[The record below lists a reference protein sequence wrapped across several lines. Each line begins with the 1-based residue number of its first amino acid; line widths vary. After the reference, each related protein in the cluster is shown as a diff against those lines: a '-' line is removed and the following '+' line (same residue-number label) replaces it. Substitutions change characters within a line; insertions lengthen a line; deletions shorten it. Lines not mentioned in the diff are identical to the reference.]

1 MNNKT
6 PANTFNRTFYVAN
19 TLEIFERIAWYGF
32 FTVSSLYMST
42 SPSAGGLGFSDTE
55 RGILQGIIPF
65 FVYVLPV
72 ITGAMGDRVG
82 YRKMFLIAFALLTP
96 SYLLLGQV
104 HEFWPFFFVYML
116 VALGAAIFKPLVVG
130 TVARSS
136 NDDNRGRA
144 FGIFYMMVNVG
155 GFLGPVIAG
164 YVRAISWD
172 HVFWLSS
179 IAIGINLLI
188 ALFFLDDDSPE
199 RVQVAAAQESSQEAS
214 EAKSNSS
221 RQATSPQ
228 QTHEMRS
235 SVSKDRGNG
244 DSKSATSAALADAIE
259 VLGNGRFALMLI
271 PIILGLMI
279 AGGGWIAWRHYGLFL
294 LLWLGAQLV
303 WDRILQ
309 SATLGGQDSSS
320 LTQEP
325 LSPIPGS
332 VSPMPGARSPK
343 PWAGSSAQGA
353 SALSHGGIL
362 KTPWY
367 RQTLR
372 VGNAPFLVYLLVLS
386 LFWAVYNQIFLTF
399 PLYIQ
404 DFVNTSDA
412 VAIAQSLSNGF
423 AQFIAPVDTARLAEA
438 LGALSATQPGPVEA
452 LRALVQYQV
461 RVPEAELA
469 AGLAALSSGGI
480 SADALANEWASE
492 FRQVSPEYIIAFDF
506 LSIVLFQYFI
516 SRWGENRAPFGMLIL
531 GTGLIGAAFV
541 IGGVSHLVAFGG
553 VLTIACVIVFAFGE
567 MLASPKSQEYVASTS
582 SPEKAALFQGYYF
595 VSIAIGYLL
604 AGIMSG
610 WAYGEIAIKANQPF
624 VMWGLFAG
632 LAVLAMFAL
641 ALFNRYLA
649 PHMGAVQIPS
659 ETSYD

>member
-1 MNNKT
+1 MNNKKT
-6 PANTFNRTFYVAN
+6 ANTFTRTFYIAN

-42 SPSAGGLGFSDTE
+42 TPSAGGLGFSDTE

-72 ITGAMGDRVG
+72 VTGAMGDRVG

-104 HEFWPFFFVYML
+104 REFWPFFCVYMV

-130 TVARSS
+130 TVVRSA

-164 YVRAISWD
+164 FVRAISWD

-188 ALFFLDDDSPE
+188 ALFFLEDDSPKRGQTVVDQE
-199 RVQVAAAQESSQEAS
+199 RDQSNADPLSKTVGLQQTATATYDTSSDDENDAAQ
-214 EAKSNSS
+214 
-221 RQATSPQ
+221 
-228 QTHEMRS
+228 
-235 SVSKDRGNG
+235 
-244 DSKSATSAALADAIE
+244 SAASAALADAIE
-259 VLGNGRFALMLI
+259 VLGNGRFALLLI

-279 AGGGWIAWRHYGLFL
+279 AGGGWITWHGYGLFL
-294 LLWLGAQLV
+294 LFWFGAQV
-303 WDRILQ
+303 IWDRLV
-309 SATLGGQDSSS
+309 QD
-320 LTQEP
+320 
-325 LSPIPGS
+325 
-332 VSPMPGARSPK
+332 A
-343 PWAGSSAQGA
+343 A
-353 SALSHGGIL
+353 SEA
-362 KTPWY
+362 PWY
-367 RQTLR
+367 GQKLR

-412 VAIAQSLSNGF
+412 VAIAKSFSDTF

-438 LGALSATQPGPVEA
+438 LKTLSAIQPESVEA
-452 LRALVQYQV
+452 GRTLLQYQI
-461 RVPEAELA
+461 RVPVTELGS
-469 AGLAALSSGGI
+469 GLAALSSGDI
-480 SADALANEWASE
+480 SADRLANEWASE
-492 FRQVSPEYIIAFDF
+492 YRQVSPEYIIAFDF

-531 GTGLIGAAFV
+531 GTGMIGAAFV
-541 IGGVSHLVAFGG
+541 IGGMSHMVAFGG
-553 VLTIACVIVFAFGE
+553 VLTIASIIVFAFGE
-567 MLASPKSQEYVASTS
+567 MFASPKSQEYVASTS
-582 SPEKAALFQGYYF
+582 SPEQAALFQGYYF

-610 WAYGEIAIKANQPF
+610 WAYGEIAVKANQPF

-632 LAVLAMFAL
+632 LAVIAMFAL

-649 PHMGAVQIPS
+649 PHMGAGTNLI
-659 ETSYD
+659 EAHYD

>member
-1 MNNKT
+1 MLNLNNKT
-6 PANTFNRTFYVAN
+6 PANTFTRAFYVAN

-82 YRKMFLIAFALLTP
+82 YRKMFLIAFVLLTP

-130 TVARSS
+130 TVARSA

-164 YVRAISWD
+164 YVRAISWE

-188 ALFFLDDDSPE
+188 ALFLLEDDSPE
-199 RVQVAAAQESSQEAS
+199 RVQTQESHRRGDVSSTQTSQVAD
-214 EAKSNSS
+214 
-221 RQATSPQ
+221 PQ
-228 QTHEMRS
+228 QTVETTS
-235 SVSKDRGNG
+235 GISKNDLNG
-244 DSKSATSAALADAIE
+244 STQSAASAALADAIE

-271 PIILGLMI
+271 PIILGLMV
-279 AGGGWIAWRHYGLFL
+279 AGGGWVAWRHYGLFL
-294 LLWLGAQLV
+294 LFWLGAQV
-303 WDRILQ
+303 MWDKAAQ
-309 SATLGGQDSSS
+309 SAAYVGPDSHS
-320 LTQEP
+320 L
-325 LSPIPGS
+325 
-332 VSPMPGARSPK
+332 
-343 PWAGSSAQGA
+343 AQGA
-353 SALSHGGIL
+353 FLPAEDASSAVQVSSSRAQSGVW
-362 KTPWY
+362 KAPWY
-367 RQTLR
+367 RQKLR
-372 VGNAPFLVYLLVLS
+372 VGNVPFLVYLLVLS

-412 VAIAQSLSNGF
+412 VAVAQSFSDGF
-423 AQFIAPVDTARLAEA
+423 AQFIAPVDEPRLAEA
-438 LGALSATQPGPVEA
+438 LKTLLITQPELVEVF
-452 LRALVQYQV
+452 RALVQYQV
-461 RVPEAELA
+461 RVPETELVS
-469 AGLAALSSGGI
+469 GLAALSSGGI
-480 SADALANEWASE
+480 SADALANQWASA

-541 IGGVSHLVAFGG
+541 IGGVSHMVAFGG

-632 LAVLAMFAL
+632 LAVLAMFAF

-649 PHMGAVQIPS
+649 PHMGAKQIQS
-659 ETSYD
+659 ETTYD

>member
-1 MNNKT
+1 MNNKKT
-6 PANTFNRTFYVAN
+6 ANTFTRTFYIAN

-42 SPSAGGLGFSDTE
+42 TPSAGGLGFSDTE

-72 ITGAMGDRVG
+72 VTGAMGDRVG

-104 HEFWPFFFVYML
+104 REFWPFFCVYMV

-130 TVARSS
+130 TVVRSA

-164 YVRAISWD
+164 FVRAISWD

-188 ALFFLDDDSPE
+188 ALFFLEDDSPKRGQTVVDQE
-199 RVQVAAAQESSQEAS
+199 RDQSNADPLSKTVGLQQRVKAPHDTSSDDENDAAQ
-214 EAKSNSS
+214 
-221 RQATSPQ
+221 
-228 QTHEMRS
+228 
-235 SVSKDRGNG
+235 
-244 DSKSATSAALADAIE
+244 SAASAALADAIE
-259 VLGNGRFALMLI
+259 VLGNGRFALLLI

-279 AGGGWIAWRHYGLFL
+279 AGGGWITWHDYGLFL
-294 LLWLGAQLV
+294 LFWFGTQV
-303 WDRILQ
+303 IWDRLV
-309 SATLGGQDSSS
+309 QD
-320 LTQEP
+320 
-325 LSPIPGS
+325 
-332 VSPMPGARSPK
+332 A
-343 PWAGSSAQGA
+343 A
-353 SALSHGGIL
+353 SEA
-362 KTPWY
+362 PWY
-367 RQTLR
+367 GQKLR

-412 VAIAQSLSNGF
+412 VAIAQSFSDTF

-438 LGALSATQPGPVEA
+438 LKTLSAIQPESVEA
-452 LRALVQYQV
+452 GRTLLQYQI
-461 RVPEAELA
+461 RVPVTELGS
-469 AGLAALSSGGI
+469 GLAALSSGDI
-480 SADALANEWASE
+480 SADRLANEWASE
-492 FRQVSPEYIIAFDF
+492 YRQVSPEYIIAFDF

-531 GTGLIGAAFV
+531 GTGMIGAAFV
-541 IGGVSHLVAFGG
+541 IGGMSHMVAFGG
-553 VLTIACVIVFAFGE
+553 VLTIASIIVFAFGE
-567 MLASPKSQEYVASTS
+567 MFASPKSQEYVASTS
-582 SPEKAALFQGYYF
+582 SPEQAALFQGYYF

-610 WAYGEIAIKANQPF
+610 WAYGEIAVKANQPF

-632 LAVLAMFAL
+632 LAVIAMFAL

-649 PHMGAVQIPS
+649 PHMGAGKKLS
-659 ETSYD
+659 EAHYD

>member
-1 MNNKT
+1 MNKKT
-6 PANTFNRTFYVAN
+6 PANAFTRTFYVAN

-42 SPSAGGLGFSDTE
+42 STSAGGLGFSDTE
-55 RGILQGIIPF
+55 RGIVQGIIPF

-82 YRKMFLIAFALLTP
+82 YRKMFLIAFVLLTP

-130 TVARSS
+130 TVARSA

-144 FGIFYMMVNVG
+144 FGIFYMMVNIG

-188 ALFFLDDDSPE
+188 ALFLLEDDSPE
-199 RVQVAAAQESSQEAS
+199 RAQTAAAQEPSQEAS
-214 EAKSNSS
+214 EADLNNS
-221 RQATSPQ
+221 RQATSHE
-228 QTHEMRS
+228 QTYEMRS
-235 SVSKDRGNG
+235 DAGTDDAG
-244 DSKSATSAALADAIE
+244 DDVGDTDNASQSGASGALADAID

-271 PIILGLMI
+271 SIILGLMI
-279 AGGGWIAWRHYGLFL
+279 AGGGWIAWRDYGVFL
-294 LLWLGAQLV
+294 LFWLGAQII
-303 WDRILQ
+303 WDRL
-309 SATLGGQDSSS
+309 AVR
-320 LTQEP
+320 P
-325 LSPIPGS
+325 
-332 VSPMPGARSPK
+332 VSPRHNP
-343 PWAGSSAQGA
+343 SSEPQ
-353 SALSHGGIL
+353 STLL
-362 KTPWY
+362 KAPWY
-367 RQTLR
+367 RQKLR

-423 AQFIAPVDTARLAEA
+423 AQFIAPVDKARLTEA
-438 LGALSATQPGPVEA
+438 LGTLSASQPEPVEA
-452 LRALVQYQV
+452 FRVLVQYQV
-461 RVPEAELA
+461 RIPEAELV
-469 AGLAALSSGGI
+469 AGLAALSEGSI
-480 SADALANEWASE
+480 SVDSLASAWASK
-492 FRQVSPEYIIAFDF
+492 FRQISPEYIIAFDF

-516 SRWGENRAPFGMLIL
+516 SRWGENRAPFGMLIM
-531 GTGLIGAAFV
+531 GTGMIGAAFV
-541 IGGVSHLVAFGG
+541 IGGVSHVVAYGG
-553 VLTIACVIVFAFGE
+553 VLTIASVIVFAFGE

-582 SPEKAALFQGYYF
+582 SPEQAALFQGYYF

-610 WAYGEIAIKANQPF
+610 WAYGEMAIKANQPF
-624 VMWGLFAG
+624 LMWALFAG
-632 LAVLAMFAL
+632 LAVLAMMAM

-649 PHMGAVQIPS
+649 PHMGARPIPS

>member
-1 MNNKT
+1 MNNKS
-6 PANTFNRTFYVAN
+6 PANTFTRTFYVAN

-32 FTVSSLYMST
+32 FTVSSLYMSA

-130 TVARSS
+130 TVARSA

-179 IAIGINLLI
+179 IAIGVNLLI
-188 ALFFLDDDSPE
+188 ALFLLEDDSPK
-199 RVQVAAAQESSQEAS
+199 QPQIVADQEPSQEAS
-214 EAKSNSS
+214 DAAWHNST
-221 RQATSPQ
+221 QATIPQ
-228 QTHEMRS
+228 QIHEMRS
-235 SVSKDRGNG
+235 NAGTDGAGNNFG
-244 DSKSATSAALADAIE
+244 NTDSASQSSTSQSAASEALSDAIE

-279 AGGGWIAWRHYGLFL
+279 AGGGWIAWRDYGLFL
-294 LLWLGAQLV
+294 LFWLGAQII
-303 WDRILQ
+303 WDRLAARQSSPERNPSSGQVTAILT
-309 SATLGGQDSSS
+309 A
-320 LTQEP
+320 
-325 LSPIPGS
+325 
-332 VSPMPGARSPK
+332 
-343 PWAGSSAQGA
+343 
-353 SALSHGGIL
+353 
-362 KTPWY
+362 PWY
-367 RQTLR
+367 RQKLR

-404 DFVNTSDA
+404 DFVDTSDA

-438 LGALSATQPGPVEA
+438 LGVLADSQPESVEA
-452 LRALVQYQV
+452 FKTLVQYQV
-461 RVPEAELA
+461 RIPEAELA
-469 AGLAALSSGGI
+469 AGFTALSEGSI
-480 SADALANEWASE
+480 NVDAIASEWASK
-492 FRQVSPEYIIAFDF
+492 FRQISPEYIIAFDF

-531 GTGLIGAAFV
+531 GTGMIGAAFV
-541 IGGVSHLVAFGG
+541 IGGVSHMVAFGG
-553 VLTIACVIVFAFGE
+553 VLTIASVIVFAFGE

-582 SPEKAALFQGYYF
+582 SPKQAALFQGYYF

-610 WAYGEIAIKANQPF
+610 WAYGEIAIEANQPF
-624 VMWGLFAG
+624 VMWALFAG
-632 LAVLAMFAL
+632 LAVLAMIAL
-641 ALFNRYLA
+641 ALFNRFLA
-649 PHMGAVQIPS
+649 PHMGAGDIPS
-659 ETSYD
+659 EASYD

>member
-1 MNNKT
+1 MLNLNNKT
-6 PANTFNRTFYVAN
+6 PANSFTRAFYIAN

-104 HEFWPFFFVYML
+104 DEFWPFFFVYML

-130 TVARSS
+130 TVARSAS
-136 NDDNRGRA
+136 DDNRGRA

-164 YVRAISWD
+164 YVRAISWE

-188 ALFFLDDDSPE
+188 ALFLLEDDSPE
-199 RVQVAAAQESSQEAS
+199 RVQTQESHRRGDVSSTQASQLAD
-214 EAKSNSS
+214 
-221 RQATSPQ
+221 PQ
-228 QTHEMRS
+228 QTVDS
-235 SVSKDRGNG
+235 TSGISNNDPNG
-244 DSKSATSAALADAIE
+244 STQSAASAALADAIE

-279 AGGGWIAWRHYGLFL
+279 AGGGWMAWRHYGLFL
-294 LLWLGAQLV
+294 LFWLGAQV
-303 WDRILQ
+303 IWDKAVQ
-309 SATLGGQDSSS
+309 SAASVGQESPSLAEDASSALQVSSS
-320 LTQEP
+320 RAQ
-325 LSPIPGS
+325 SS
-332 VSPMPGARSPK
+332 VFKA
-343 PWAGSSAQGA
+343 
-353 SALSHGGIL
+353 
-362 KTPWY
+362 PWY
-367 RQTLR
+367 QQKLR

-412 VAIAQSLSNGF
+412 VAIIQAFSDGF
-423 AQFIAPVDTARLAEA
+423 AQFIAPVDEPRLAEA
-438 LGALSATQPGPVEA
+438 LKTLLIIQPEPAEVF
-452 LRALVQYQV
+452 RALVQYQV
-461 RVPEAELA
+461 RVPETELVS
-469 AGLAALSSGGI
+469 GLASLSSGGI

-516 SRWGENRAPFGMLIL
+516 SRWGENRSPFGMLIL
-531 GTGLIGAAFV
+531 GTGMIGVAFV
-541 IGGVSHLVAFGG
+541 IGGVSHMVAFGG
-553 VLTIACVIVFAFGE
+553 VLTIASVIVFAFGE
-567 MLASPKSQEYVASTS
+567 MLASPKSQEYVAATS
-582 SPEKAALFQGYYF
+582 LPEKAALFQGYYF

-624 VMWGLFAG
+624 VMWALFAG
-632 LAVLAMFAL
+632 LAVVAMFAL

-649 PHMGAVQIPS
+649 PRMGAKQIQS
-659 ETSYD
+659 ETTYD

>member
-1 MNNKT
+1 MNKKT
-6 PANTFNRTFYVAN
+6 TADAFTRTFYVAN

-72 ITGAMGDRVG
+72 ITGAMGDRLG

-179 IAIGINLLI
+179 IAIAINLLV
-188 ALFFLDDDSPE
+188 ALVLFEDDSPE
-199 RVQVAAAQESSQEAS
+199 KKQI
-214 EAKSNSS
+214 S
-221 RQATSPQ
+221 RQLGEDADADDQNLLAVVSQ
-228 QTHEMRS
+228 QTSDFGHG
-235 SVSKDRGNG
+235 GNEG
-244 DSKSATSAALADAIE
+244 ERYDATQSATSAAFKDAIE
-259 VLGNGRFALMLI
+259 VLGNGRFALLLI

-279 AGGGWIAWRHYGLFL
+279 AGGGWIAWRDYGLFL
-294 LLWLGAQLV
+294 LAWLGTQV
-303 WDRILQ
+303 IWDRLAQ
-309 SATLGGQDSSS
+309 NS
-320 LTQEP
+320 LTN
-325 LSPIPGS
+325 S
-332 VSPMPGARSPK
+332 VSNDSPLTNDSVAEQVSGDQSLGCT
-343 PWAGSSAQGA
+343 PV
-353 SALSHGGIL
+353 
-362 KTPWY
+362 PWY
-367 RQTLR
+367 RQKLR
-372 VGNAPFLVYLLVLS
+372 VGNGPFLVYLLVLS

-412 VAIAQSLSNGF
+412 VAIAESISGGF
-423 AQFIAPVDTARLAEA
+423 AHFIAPVDVVRLADA
-438 LGALSATQPGPVEA
+438 LQAMSATRQESIEA
-452 LRALVQYQV
+452 VRALVQYQV
-461 RVPEAELA
+461 RIPLAEASS
-469 AGLAALSSGGI
+469 GLALLSSGGI
-480 SADALANEWASE
+480 SAEMIAKEWASQY
-492 FRQVSPEYIIAFDF
+492 RQVSPEYIIAFDF
-506 LSIVLFQYFI
+506 LSIVVFQYFI

-531 GTGLIGAAFV
+531 GTAMIGAAFLV
-541 IGGVSHLVAFGG
+541 GGLSHVVAFGG
-553 VLTIACVIVFAFGE
+553 MLTIACVVVFAFGE

-582 SPEKAALFQGYYF
+582 SPEQAALFQGYYF

-610 WAYGEIAIKANQPF
+610 WAYGEIAVKANQPF

-632 LAVLAMFAL
+632 LAVVAMFAL

-649 PHMGAVQIPS
+649 PYMGKPS
-659 ETSYD
+659 SLDGKTYD

>member
-1 MNNKT
+1 MNDT
-6 PANTFNRTFYVAN
+6 PGKDSFSRTFYIAN
-19 TLEIFERIAWYGF
+19 LLEIFERIAWYGF
-32 FTVSSLYMST
+32 FTVSSLYMSS
-42 SPSAGGLGFSDTE
+42 SPEAGGLGFTDTE
-55 RGILQGIIPF
+55 RGVLQGIIPF

-72 ITGAMGDRVG
+72 MTGAMGDRVG

-104 HEFWPFFFVYML
+104 REFWPFFCVYML

-130 TVARSS
+130 TVARSA
-136 NDDNRGRA
+136 NEDNRGRA

-188 ALFFLDDDSPE
+188 ALFVLEDDSPE
-199 RVQVAAAQESSQEAS
+199 RARTFDEGGSGEAPSGQFDFSATPKQATQAAREAS
-214 EAKSNSS
+214 DDE
-221 RQATSPQ
+221 
-228 QTHEMRS
+228 
-235 SVSKDRGNG
+235 RGAVQN
-244 DSKSATSAALADAIE
+244 ATSAAMADAIE

-279 AGGGWIAWRHYGLFL
+279 AGGGWITWRDYGLFL
-294 LLWLGAQLV
+294 LFWFGAQV
-303 WDRILQ
+303 IWDRLVPDTA
-309 SATLGGQDSSS
+309 SKTSWYGQ
-320 LTQEP
+320 
-325 LSPIPGS
+325 
-332 VSPMPGARSPK
+332 K
-343 PWAGSSAQGA
+343 
-353 SALSHGGIL
+353 
-362 KTPWY
+362 
-367 RQTLR
+367 LR

-412 VAIAQSLSNGF
+412 VAIAESLSDGF
-423 AQFIAPVDTARLAEA
+423 AQFIAPVDTARLGEA
-438 LGALSATQPGPVEA
+438 LETLLVTQPEPVEA
-452 LRALVQYQV
+452 FRTLVQYQV
-461 RVPEAELA
+461 RVPEAELVS
-469 AGLAALSSGGI
+469 GLNALSSG
-480 SADALANEWASE
+480 SASVDSLASEWASK
-492 FRQVSPEYIIAFDF
+492 FRQISPEYIIAFDF

-516 SRWGENRAPFGMLIL
+516 SRWGENRAPFGTLIL
-531 GTGLIGAAFV
+531 GTGMIGAAFV
-541 IGGVSHLVAFGG
+541 IGGVSHVVAFGG
-553 VLTIACVIVFAFGE
+553 VLTIASVIVFAFGE

-582 SPEKAALFQGYYF
+582 SPEQAALFQGYYF
-595 VSIAIGYLL
+595 VSIAIGYLI

-610 WAYGEIAIKANQPF
+610 WAYGEIAIEANKPF
-624 VMWGLFAG
+624 VMWALFAG

-649 PHMGAVQIPS
+649 PQMGARKIPN
-659 ETSYD
+659 ETSYG

>member
-1 MNNKT
+1 MNNKKT
-6 PANTFNRTFYVAN
+6 ANTFTRTFYIAN

-42 SPSAGGLGFSDTE
+42 TPSAGGLGFSDTE

-72 ITGAMGDRVG
+72 VTGAMGDRVG

-104 HEFWPFFFVYML
+104 REFWPFFCVYMV

-130 TVARSS
+130 TVVRSA

-164 YVRAISWD
+164 FVRAISWD

-188 ALFFLDDDSPE
+188 ALFFLEDDSPKRGQTVVDQE
-199 RVQVAAAQESSQEAS
+199 RDQSNADPLSQTVGLQQRVKATHETSSDDENDAAQSAAS
-214 EAKSNSS
+214 
-221 RQATSPQ
+221 
-228 QTHEMRS
+228 
-235 SVSKDRGNG
+235 G
-244 DSKSATSAALADAIE
+244 ALADAIE
-259 VLGNGRFALMLI
+259 VLGNGRFALLLI

-279 AGGGWIAWRHYGLFL
+279 AGGGWITWHDYGLFL
-294 LLWLGAQLV
+294 LFWFGTQV
-303 WDRILQ
+303 IWDRLVQ
-309 SATLGGQDSSS
+309 DATS
-320 LTQEP
+320 E
-325 LSPIPGS
+325 
-332 VSPMPGARSPK
+332 A
-343 PWAGSSAQGA
+343 
-353 SALSHGGIL
+353 
-362 KTPWY
+362 PWY
-367 RQTLR
+367 GQKLR

-412 VAIAQSLSNGF
+412 VAIAQSFSDTF

-438 LGALSATQPGPVEA
+438 LKTLSAIQPESVEA
-452 LRALVQYQV
+452 GRTLVQYQI
-461 RVPEAELA
+461 RVPVTELGS
-469 AGLAALSSGGI
+469 GLAALSSGNI
-480 SADALANEWASE
+480 SADRLANEWASE
-492 FRQVSPEYIIAFDF
+492 YRQVSPEYIIAFDF

-531 GTGLIGAAFV
+531 GTGMIGAAFV
-541 IGGVSHLVAFGG
+541 IGGMSHMVAFGG
-553 VLTIACVIVFAFGE
+553 VLTIASIIVFAFGE
-567 MLASPKSQEYVASTS
+567 MFASPKSQEYVASTS
-582 SPEKAALFQGYYF
+582 SPEQAALFQGYYF

-610 WAYGEIAIKANQPF
+610 WAYGEIAVKANQPF

-632 LAVLAMFAL
+632 LAVIAMFAL

-649 PHMGAVQIPS
+649 PHMGAGTNLI
-659 ETSYD
+659 EAHYD

>member
-1 MNNKT
+1 MNDT
-6 PANTFNRTFYVAN
+6 PGKDSFSRTFYIAN
-19 TLEIFERIAWYGF
+19 LLEIFERIAWYGF
-32 FTVSSLYMST
+32 FTVSSLYMSS
-42 SPSAGGLGFSDTE
+42 SPEAGGLGFTDTE

-72 ITGAMGDRVG
+72 MTGAMGDRVG

-104 HEFWPFFFVYML
+104 REFWPFFCVYML

-130 TVARSS
+130 TVARSA
-136 NDDNRGRA
+136 NEDNRGRA

-188 ALFFLDDDSPE
+188 ALFVLEDDSPE
-199 RVQVAAAQESSQEAS
+199 RARTFDEGGSGEAPSGQFDFSATPKQATQAAREAS
-214 EAKSNSS
+214 DDE
-221 RQATSPQ
+221 
-228 QTHEMRS
+228 
-235 SVSKDRGNG
+235 RGAVQN
-244 DSKSATSAALADAIE
+244 ATSAAMADAIE

-279 AGGGWIAWRHYGLFL
+279 AGGGWITWRDYGLFL
-294 LLWLGAQLV
+294 LFWFGAQV
-303 WDRILQ
+303 IWDRLVPDTA
-309 SATLGGQDSSS
+309 SKTSWYGQ
-320 LTQEP
+320 
-325 LSPIPGS
+325 
-332 VSPMPGARSPK
+332 K
-343 PWAGSSAQGA
+343 
-353 SALSHGGIL
+353 
-362 KTPWY
+362 
-367 RQTLR
+367 LR

-412 VAIAQSLSNGF
+412 VAIAESLSDGF
-423 AQFIAPVDTARLAEA
+423 AQFIAPVDTARLGEA
-438 LGALSATQPGPVEA
+438 LEKLLVTQPEPVEA
-452 LRALVQYQV
+452 FRTLVQYQV
-461 RVPEAELA
+461 RVPEAELVS
-469 AGLAALSSGGI
+469 GLNALSSG
-480 SADALANEWASE
+480 SASVDSLASEWASK
-492 FRQVSPEYIIAFDF
+492 FRQISPEYIIAFDF

-531 GTGLIGAAFV
+531 GTGMIGAAFV
-541 IGGVSHLVAFGG
+541 IGGVSHVVAFGG
-553 VLTIACVIVFAFGE
+553 VLTIASVIVFAFGE

-582 SPEKAALFQGYYF
+582 SPEQAALFQGYYF
-595 VSIAIGYLL
+595 VSIAIGYLI

-610 WAYGEIAIKANQPF
+610 WAYGEIAIEANKPF
-624 VMWGLFAG
+624 VMWALFAG

-649 PHMGAVQIPS
+649 PQMGARKIPN
-659 ETSYD
+659 ETSYG

>member
-1 MNNKT
+1 M
-6 PANTFNRTFYVAN
+6 AN

-130 TVARSS
+130 TVARSA

-188 ALFFLDDDSPE
+188 ALFLLEDDSPE
-199 RVQVAAAQESSQEAS
+199 RAQTAAYPEPSQGAS
-214 EAKSNSS
+214 KATPNDAT
-221 RQATSPQ
+221 QATSPQ
-228 QTHEMRS
+228 QTGGITS
-235 SVSKDRGNG
+235 TAGG
-244 DSKSATSAALADAIE
+244 DVAGEGAREGAGDDMKNFSQSAASGALADAIE

-279 AGGGWIAWRHYGLFL
+279 AGGGWIAWRDYGLFL
-294 LLWLGAQLV
+294 LVWLGIQVV
-303 WDRILQ
+303 WDRL
-309 SATLGGQDSSS
+309 AD
-320 LTQEP
+320 
-325 LSPIPGS
+325 GS
-332 VSPMPGARSPK
+332 VVPVKSPTSRKRSTM
-343 PWAGSSAQGA
+343 S
-353 SALSHGGIL
+353 
-362 KTPWY
+362 TVPWY

-412 VAIAQSLSNGF
+412 VGIAGSLSDGF
-423 AQFIAPVDTARLAEA
+423 AQFIAPVDAARLAEA
-438 LGALSATQPGPVEA
+438 LKTLSITQPEPAEA
-452 LRALVQYQV
+452 LRTLVQYQV

-469 AGLAALSSGGI
+469 AGLAALSAGSI
-480 SADALANEWASE
+480 SFDTLASEWASK

-506 LSIVLFQYFI
+506 MSIVLFQYFI
-516 SRWGENRAPFGMLIL
+516 SRWGENRAPFGMLIV
-531 GTGLIGAAFV
+531 GTGMIGAAFV
-541 IGGVSHLVAFGG
+541 IGGVSHMVAFGG
-553 VLTIACVIVFAFGE
+553 VLTIASVIVFAFGE

-582 SPEKAALFQGYYF
+582 SPEQAALFQGYYF

-610 WAYGEIAIKANQPF
+610 WAYGEIAIEANQPF
-624 VMWGLFAG
+624 VMWALFAS
-632 LAVLAMFAL
+632 LAVLAMLAL

-649 PHMGAVQIPS
+649 PHMGARGIPG
-659 ETSYD
+659 EASYD

>member
-1 MNNKT
+1 MNNKKT
-6 PANTFNRTFYVAN
+6 ANTFTRTFYIAN

-42 SPSAGGLGFSDTE
+42 TPSAGGLGFSDTE

-72 ITGAMGDRVG
+72 VTGAMGDRVG

-104 HEFWPFFFVYML
+104 REFWPFFCVYML

-130 TVARSS
+130 TVVRSA

-164 YVRAISWD
+164 FVRAISWD

-188 ALFFLDDDSPE
+188 ALFFLEDDSPKRGQTVVDQE
-199 RVQVAAAQESSQEAS
+199 RDQSNADPLSKTVGLQQRVKAPHETSSDDENDAAQ
-214 EAKSNSS
+214 
-221 RQATSPQ
+221 
-228 QTHEMRS
+228 
-235 SVSKDRGNG
+235 
-244 DSKSATSAALADAIE
+244 SAASAALADAIE
-259 VLGNGRFALMLI
+259 VLGNGRFALLLI

-279 AGGGWIAWRHYGLFL
+279 AGGGWITWHGYGLFL
-294 LLWLGAQLV
+294 LFWFGAQV
-303 WDRILQ
+303 IWDRLV
-309 SATLGGQDSSS
+309 QD
-320 LTQEP
+320 
-325 LSPIPGS
+325 
-332 VSPMPGARSPK
+332 A
-343 PWAGSSAQGA
+343 A
-353 SALSHGGIL
+353 SEA
-362 KTPWY
+362 PWY
-367 RQTLR
+367 GQKLR

-412 VAIAQSLSNGF
+412 VAIAQSFSDTF
-423 AQFIAPVDTARLAEA
+423 AQFIAPVDTARLAAA
-438 LGALSATQPGPVEA
+438 LETLSITQPESAEA
-452 LRALVQYQV
+452 RRTLVQYQI
-461 RVPEAELA
+461 RVPVTELGS
-469 AGLAALSSGGI
+469 GLAALSSGDI
-480 SADALANEWASE
+480 SADRLANEWASE
-492 FRQVSPEYIIAFDF
+492 YRQVSPEYIIAFDF

-531 GTGLIGAAFV
+531 GTGMIGAAFV
-541 IGGVSHLVAFGG
+541 IGGMSHMVAFGG
-553 VLTIACVIVFAFGE
+553 VLTIASIIVFAFGE
-567 MLASPKSQEYVASTS
+567 MFASPKSQEYVASTS
-582 SPEKAALFQGYYF
+582 SPEQAALFQGYYF

-610 WAYGEIAIKANQPF
+610 WAYGEIAVKANQPF

-632 LAVLAMFAL
+632 LAVIAMFAL

-649 PHMGAVQIPS
+649 PHMGAGKKLS
-659 ETSYD
+659 EAHYD

>member
-1 MNNKT
+1 LETRSLNNKKT
-6 PANTFNRTFYVAN
+6 ANTFTRTFYIAN

-42 SPSAGGLGFSDTE
+42 TPSAGGLGFSDTE

-72 ITGAMGDRVG
+72 VTGAMGDRVG

-104 HEFWPFFFVYML
+104 REFWPFFCVYMV

-130 TVARSS
+130 TVVRSA

-164 YVRAISWD
+164 FVRAISWD

-188 ALFFLDDDSPE
+188 ALFFLEDDSPKRGQTVVDQE
-199 RVQVAAAQESSQEAS
+199 RDQSNADPLSKTVGLQQRVKAPHDTSSDDENDAAQ
-214 EAKSNSS
+214 
-221 RQATSPQ
+221 
-228 QTHEMRS
+228 
-235 SVSKDRGNG
+235 
-244 DSKSATSAALADAIE
+244 SAASAALADAIE
-259 VLGNGRFALMLI
+259 VLGNGRFALLLI

-279 AGGGWIAWRHYGLFL
+279 AGGGWITWHGYGLFL
-294 LLWLGAQLV
+294 LFWFGAQV
-303 WDRILQ
+303 IWDRLV
-309 SATLGGQDSSS
+309 QD
-320 LTQEP
+320 
-325 LSPIPGS
+325 
-332 VSPMPGARSPK
+332 A
-343 PWAGSSAQGA
+343 A
-353 SALSHGGIL
+353 SEA
-362 KTPWY
+362 PWY
-367 RQTLR
+367 GQKLR

-412 VAIAQSLSNGF
+412 VAIAKSFSDTF
-423 AQFIAPVDTARLAEA
+423 AQFIAPVDTARLAAA
-438 LGALSATQPGPVEA
+438 LETLSITQPESAEA
-452 LRALVQYQV
+452 RRTLVQYQI
-461 RVPEAELA
+461 RVPVTELGS
-469 AGLAALSSGGI
+469 GLAALSSGDI
-480 SADALANEWASE
+480 SADRLANEWASE
-492 FRQVSPEYIIAFDF
+492 YRQVSPEYIIAFDF

-531 GTGLIGAAFV
+531 GTGMIGAAFV
-541 IGGVSHLVAFGG
+541 IGGMSHMVAFGG
-553 VLTIACVIVFAFGE
+553 VLTIASIIVFAFGE
-567 MLASPKSQEYVASTS
+567 MFASPKSQEYVASTS
-582 SPEKAALFQGYYF
+582 SPEQAALFQGYYF

-610 WAYGEIAIKANQPF
+610 WAYGEIAVKANQPF

-632 LAVLAMFAL
+632 LAVIAMFAL

-649 PHMGAVQIPS
+649 PHMGAGTNLI
-659 ETSYD
+659 EAHYD

>member
-1 MNNKT
+1 MLNLNNKT
-6 PANTFNRTFYVAN
+6 PANSFTRAFYIAN

-130 TVARSS
+130 TVARSAS
-136 NDDNRGRA
+136 DDNRGRA

-164 YVRAISWD
+164 YVRAISWE

-188 ALFFLDDDSPE
+188 ALFLLENDSPE
-199 RVQVAAAQESSQEAS
+199 RVQTQESHRRGDVSSTQASQVAD
-214 EAKSNSS
+214 
-221 RQATSPQ
+221 PQ
-228 QTHEMRS
+228 QTVDS
-235 SVSKDRGNG
+235 TSGISNNDPNG
-244 DSKSATSAALADAIE
+244 STQSAASAALADAIE

-279 AGGGWIAWRHYGLFL
+279 AGGGWMAWRYYGLFL
-294 LLWLGAQLV
+294 LFWLGAQV
-303 WDRILQ
+303 IWDKAVQ
-309 SATLGGQDSSS
+309 SAASVGQESPSLAEAASSALQVSSS
-320 LTQEP
+320 RAQ
-325 LSPIPGS
+325 SS
-332 VSPMPGARSPK
+332 VFKA
-343 PWAGSSAQGA
+343 
-353 SALSHGGIL
+353 
-362 KTPWY
+362 PWY
-367 RQTLR
+367 QQKLR

-412 VAIAQSLSNGF
+412 VVIQAFSDGF
-423 AQFIAPVDTARLAEA
+423 AQFIAPVDEPRLAEA
-438 LGALSATQPGPVEA
+438 LKTLLITQPEPAEVF
-452 LRALVQYQV
+452 RALVQYQV
-461 RVPEAELA
+461 RVPETELVS
-469 AGLAALSSGGI
+469 GLASLSSGGI

-516 SRWGENRAPFGMLIL
+516 SRWGENRSPFGMLIL
-531 GTGLIGAAFV
+531 GTGMIGVAFV
-541 IGGVSHLVAFGG
+541 IGGVSHMVAFGG
-553 VLTIACVIVFAFGE
+553 VLTIASVIVFAFGE
-567 MLASPKSQEYVASTS
+567 MLASPKSQEYVAATS
-582 SPEKAALFQGYYF
+582 LPEKAALFQGYYF

-624 VMWGLFAG
+624 VMWALFAG

-649 PHMGAVQIPS
+649 PRMGAKQIQS
-659 ETSYD
+659 ETTYD

>member
-1 MNNKT
+1 MNNKKT
-6 PANTFNRTFYVAN
+6 ANTFTRTFYIAN

-42 SPSAGGLGFSDTE
+42 TPSAGGLGFSDTE

-72 ITGAMGDRVG
+72 MTGAMGDRVG

-104 HEFWPFFFVYML
+104 HEFWPFFCVYML

-130 TVARSS
+130 TVVRSA

-188 ALFFLDDDSPE
+188 ALFFLEDDSPKRGQTVVDQE
-199 RVQVAAAQESSQEAS
+199 KDQSNADPLSKTVGLQQRVKAPHDTSSDDENDAAQ
-214 EAKSNSS
+214 
-221 RQATSPQ
+221 
-228 QTHEMRS
+228 
-235 SVSKDRGNG
+235 
-244 DSKSATSAALADAIE
+244 SAASAALADAIE
-259 VLGNGRFALMLI
+259 VLGNGRFALLLI

-279 AGGGWIAWRHYGLFL
+279 AGGGWITWHGYGLFL
-294 LLWLGAQLV
+294 LFWFGAQV
-303 WDRILQ
+303 IWDRLV
-309 SATLGGQDSSS
+309 QD
-320 LTQEP
+320 
-325 LSPIPGS
+325 
-332 VSPMPGARSPK
+332 A
-343 PWAGSSAQGA
+343 A
-353 SALSHGGIL
+353 SEA
-362 KTPWY
+362 PWY
-367 RQTLR
+367 GQKLR

-412 VAIAQSLSNGF
+412 VAIAKSFSDTF
-423 AQFIAPVDTARLAEA
+423 AQFIAPVDTARLAAA
-438 LGALSATQPGPVEA
+438 LETLSITQPESAEA
-452 LRALVQYQV
+452 RRTLVQYKIW
-461 RVPEAELA
+461 VPVTELGS
-469 AGLAALSSGGI
+469 GLAALSSGDI
-480 SADALANEWASE
+480 SADRLANEWASE
-492 FRQVSPEYIIAFDF
+492 YRQVSPEYIIAFDF

-531 GTGLIGAAFV
+531 GTGMIGAAFV
-541 IGGVSHLVAFGG
+541 IGGMSHMVAFGG
-553 VLTIACVIVFAFGE
+553 VLTIASIIVFAFGE
-567 MLASPKSQEYVASTS
+567 MFASPKSQEYVASTS
-582 SPEKAALFQGYYF
+582 SPEQAALFQGYYF

-610 WAYGEIAIKANQPF
+610 WAYGEIAVKANQPF

-632 LAVLAMFAL
+632 LAVIAMFAL

-649 PHMGAVQIPS
+649 PHMGAGKKLS
-659 ETSYD
+659 EAHYD

>member
-1 MNNKT
+1 MLNLNNKT
-6 PANTFNRTFYVAN
+6 PANSFTRAFYIAN

-104 HEFWPFFFVYML
+104 DEFWPFFFVYML

-130 TVARSS
+130 TVARSAS
-136 NDDNRGRA
+136 DDNRGRA

-164 YVRAISWD
+164 YVRAISWE

-188 ALFFLDDDSPE
+188 ALFLLEDDSPE
-199 RVQVAAAQESSQEAS
+199 RVQTQESHRRGDVSSTQASQLAD
-214 EAKSNSS
+214 
-221 RQATSPQ
+221 PQ
-228 QTHEMRS
+228 QTVDS
-235 SVSKDRGNG
+235 TSGISNNDPNG
-244 DSKSATSAALADAIE
+244 STQSAASAALADAIG

-279 AGGGWIAWRHYGLFL
+279 AGGGWMAWRHYGLFL
-294 LLWLGAQLV
+294 LFWLGAQV
-303 WDRILQ
+303 IWDKAVQ
-309 SATLGGQDSSS
+309 SAASVGQESPSLAEDASSALQVSSS
-320 LTQEP
+320 RAQ
-325 LSPIPGS
+325 SS
-332 VSPMPGARSPK
+332 VFKA
-343 PWAGSSAQGA
+343 
-353 SALSHGGIL
+353 
-362 KTPWY
+362 PWY
-367 RQTLR
+367 QQKLR

-412 VAIAQSLSNGF
+412 VAIIQAFSDGF
-423 AQFIAPVDTARLAEA
+423 AQFIAPVDEPRLAEA
-438 LGALSATQPGPVEA
+438 LKTLLIIQPEPAEVF
-452 LRALVQYQV
+452 RALVQYQV
-461 RVPEAELA
+461 RVPETELVS
-469 AGLAALSSGGI
+469 GLASLSSGGI

-516 SRWGENRAPFGMLIL
+516 SRWGENRSPFGMLIL
-531 GTGLIGAAFV
+531 GTGMIGVAFV
-541 IGGVSHLVAFGG
+541 IGGVSHMVAFGG
-553 VLTIACVIVFAFGE
+553 VLTIASVIVFAFGE
-567 MLASPKSQEYVASTS
+567 MLASPKSQEYVAATS
-582 SPEKAALFQGYYF
+582 LPEKAALFQGYYF

-624 VMWGLFAG
+624 VMWALFAG
-632 LAVLAMFAL
+632 LAVVAMFAL

-649 PHMGAVQIPS
+649 PRMGAKQIQS
-659 ETSYD
+659 ETTYD

>member
-1 MNNKT
+1 MNNKKT
-6 PANTFNRTFYVAN
+6 ANTFTRTFYIAN

-42 SPSAGGLGFSDTE
+42 TPSAGGLGFSDTE

-72 ITGAMGDRVG
+72 VTGAMGDRVG

-104 HEFWPFFFVYML
+104 REFWPFFCVYMV

-130 TVARSS
+130 TVVRSA

-164 YVRAISWD
+164 FVRAISWD

-188 ALFFLDDDSPE
+188 ALFFLEDDSPKRGQTVVDQE
-199 RVQVAAAQESSQEAS
+199 KDQSNADPLSKTVGLQQTATATNDTSSDDENDAAQ
-214 EAKSNSS
+214 
-221 RQATSPQ
+221 
-228 QTHEMRS
+228 
-235 SVSKDRGNG
+235 
-244 DSKSATSAALADAIE
+244 SAASAALADAIE
-259 VLGNGRFALMLI
+259 VLGNGRFALLLI

-279 AGGGWIAWRHYGLFL
+279 AGGGWITWHGYGLFL
-294 LLWLGAQLV
+294 LFWFGAQV
-303 WDRILQ
+303 IWDRLV
-309 SATLGGQDSSS
+309 QD
-320 LTQEP
+320 
-325 LSPIPGS
+325 
-332 VSPMPGARSPK
+332 A
-343 PWAGSSAQGA
+343 A
-353 SALSHGGIL
+353 SEA
-362 KTPWY
+362 PWY
-367 RQTLR
+367 GQKLR

-412 VAIAQSLSNGF
+412 VAIAKSFSDTF
-423 AQFIAPVDTARLAEA
+423 AQFIAPVDTARLAAA
-438 LGALSATQPGPVEA
+438 LETLSITQPESAEA
-452 LRALVQYQV
+452 RRTLVQYQI
-461 RVPEAELA
+461 RVPVTELGS
-469 AGLAALSSGGI
+469 GLAALSSGDI
-480 SADALANEWASE
+480 SADRLANEWASE
-492 FRQVSPEYIIAFDF
+492 YRQVSPEYIIAFDF

-531 GTGLIGAAFV
+531 GTGMIGAAFV
-541 IGGVSHLVAFGG
+541 IGGMSHMVAFGG
-553 VLTIACVIVFAFGE
+553 VLTIASIIVFAFGE
-567 MLASPKSQEYVASTS
+567 MFASPKSQEYVASTS
-582 SPEKAALFQGYYF
+582 SPEQAALFQGYYF

-610 WAYGEIAIKANQPF
+610 WAYGEIAVKANQPF
-624 VMWGLFAG
+624 VMWALFAG
-632 LAVLAMFAL
+632 LAVIAMFAL

-649 PHMGAVQIPS
+649 PYMGARKKLS
-659 ETSYD
+659 EAHYD

>member
-1 MNNKT
+1 MLNLNNKT
-6 PANTFNRTFYVAN
+6 PANSFTRAFYIAN

-130 TVARSS
+130 TVARSAS
-136 NDDNRGRA
+136 DDNRGRA

-164 YVRAISWD
+164 YVRAISWE

-188 ALFFLDDDSPE
+188 ALFLLEDDSPE
-199 RVQVAAAQESSQEAS
+199 RVQTQESHRRGDVSSTQASQLAD
-214 EAKSNSS
+214 
-221 RQATSPQ
+221 PQ
-228 QTHEMRS
+228 QTVDS
-235 SVSKDRGNG
+235 TSGISNNDPNG
-244 DSKSATSAALADAIE
+244 STQSAASAALADAIE

-279 AGGGWIAWRHYGLFL
+279 AGGGWMAWRYYGLFL
-294 LLWLGAQLV
+294 LFWLGAQV
-303 WDRILQ
+303 IWDKAVQ
-309 SATLGGQDSSS
+309 SAASVGQESPSLAEAASSALQVSSS
-320 LTQEP
+320 RAQ
-325 LSPIPGS
+325 SS
-332 VSPMPGARSPK
+332 VFKA
-343 PWAGSSAQGA
+343 
-353 SALSHGGIL
+353 
-362 KTPWY
+362 PWY
-367 RQTLR
+367 QQKLR

-412 VAIAQSLSNGF
+412 VVIQAFSDGF
-423 AQFIAPVDTARLAEA
+423 AQFIAPVDEPRLAEA
-438 LGALSATQPGPVEA
+438 LKTLLITQPEPAEVF
-452 LRALVQYQV
+452 RALVQYQV
-461 RVPEAELA
+461 RVPETELVS
-469 AGLAALSSGGI
+469 GLASLSSGGI

-516 SRWGENRAPFGMLIL
+516 SRWGENRSPFGMLIL
-531 GTGLIGAAFV
+531 GTGMIGVAFV
-541 IGGVSHLVAFGG
+541 IGGVSHMVAFGG
-553 VLTIACVIVFAFGE
+553 VLTIASVIVFAFGE
-567 MLASPKSQEYVASTS
+567 MLASPKSQEYVAATS
-582 SPEKAALFQGYYF
+582 LPEKAALFQGYYF

-624 VMWGLFAG
+624 VMWALFAG

-649 PHMGAVQIPS
+649 PRMGAKQIQS
-659 ETSYD
+659 ETTYD

>member
-6 PANTFNRTFYVAN
+6 PANTFTRTFYVAN

-82 YRKMFLIAFALLTP
+82 YRKMFLLAFALLTP

-104 HEFWPFFFVYML
+104 HDFWPFFFVYML

-130 TVARSS
+130 TVARSA

-188 ALFFLDDDSPE
+188 ALFLLEDDSPKRPQRVAE
-199 RVQVAAAQESSQEAS
+199 RDPNQELSAATTN
-214 EAKSNSS
+214 NSA
-221 RQATSPQ
+221 QATSPR

-235 SVSKDRGNG
+235 NAGTDDADNFG
-244 DSKSATSAALADAIE
+244 DTDSNSQSITSQSAASEALADAIE

-271 PIILGLMI
+271 PIILGLI
-279 AGGGWIAWRHYGLFL
+279 ISGVGWIAWRDYGVFL
-294 LLWLGAQLV
+294 LFWLGAQII
-303 WDRILQ
+303 WDRLVVR
-309 SATLGGQDSSS
+309 
-320 LTQEP
+320 P
-325 LSPIPGS
+325 
-332 VSPMPGARSPK
+332 VSPRHNP
-343 PWAGSSAQGA
+343 SSEPQSTRRTA
-353 SALSHGGIL
+353 
-362 KTPWY
+362 PWY
-367 RQTLR
+367 RQKLR

-412 VAIAQSLSNGF
+412 VAIAQSLSNSF
-423 AQFIAPVDTARLAEA
+423 AQFIAPVDTARLAKA
-438 LGALSATQPGPVEA
+438 VGALSTSQSELVEA
-452 LRALVQYQV
+452 FRTLVQYQV
-461 RVPEAELA
+461 RIPEAELA
-469 AGLAALSSGGI
+469 AGLAALSEGSI
-480 SADALANEWASE
+480 SVDSLASDWASK
-492 FRQVSPEYIIAFDF
+492 FRQISPEYIIAFDF

-516 SRWGENRAPFGMLIL
+516 SRWGESRAPFGMLIV
-531 GTGLIGAAFV
+531 GTGMIGAAFV
-541 IGGVSHLVAFGG
+541 IGGLSHMVAFGG
-553 VLTIACVIVFAFGE
+553 VLTIASVIVFAFGE

-582 SPEKAALFQGYYF
+582 SPEQAALFQGYYF

-610 WAYGEIAIKANQPF
+610 WAYGEMAIKANQPF
-624 VMWGLFAG
+624 LMWALFAG
-632 LAVLAMFAL
+632 LAVLAMMAM

-649 PHMGAVQIPS
+649 PHMGARPIPS

>member
-1 MNNKT
+1 MLNLNNKT
-6 PANTFNRTFYVAN
+6 PANSFTRAFYIAN

-104 HEFWPFFFVYML
+104 DEFWPFFFVYML

-130 TVARSS
+130 TVARSAS
-136 NDDNRGRA
+136 DDNRGRA

-164 YVRAISWD
+164 YVRAISWE

-188 ALFFLDDDSPE
+188 ALFLLEDDSPE
-199 RVQVAAAQESSQEAS
+199 RVQTQESHRRGDVSSTQASQLAD
-214 EAKSNSS
+214 
-221 RQATSPQ
+221 PQ
-228 QTHEMRS
+228 QTVDS
-235 SVSKDRGNG
+235 TSGISNNDPNG
-244 DSKSATSAALADAIE
+244 STQSAASAALADAIE

-279 AGGGWIAWRHYGLFL
+279 AGGGWMAWRHYGLFL
-294 LLWLGAQLV
+294 LFWLGAQV
-303 WDRILQ
+303 IWDKAVQ
-309 SATLGGQDSSS
+309 SAASVGQESPSLAEDASSALQVSSS
-320 LTQEP
+320 RAQ
-325 LSPIPGS
+325 SS
-332 VSPMPGARSPK
+332 VFKA
-343 PWAGSSAQGA
+343 
-353 SALSHGGIL
+353 
-362 KTPWY
+362 PWY
-367 RQTLR
+367 QQKLR

-412 VAIAQSLSNGF
+412 VAIIQAFSDGF
-423 AQFIAPVDTARLAEA
+423 AQFIAPVDEPRLAEA
-438 LGALSATQPGPVEA
+438 LKTLLIIQSEPAEVF
-452 LRALVQYQV
+452 RALVQYQV
-461 RVPEAELA
+461 RVPETELVS
-469 AGLAALSSGGI
+469 GLASLSSGGI

-516 SRWGENRAPFGMLIL
+516 SRWGENRSPFGMLIL
-531 GTGLIGAAFV
+531 GTGMIGVAFV
-541 IGGVSHLVAFGG
+541 IGGVSHMVAFGG
-553 VLTIACVIVFAFGE
+553 VLTIASVIVFAFGE
-567 MLASPKSQEYVASTS
+567 MLASPKSQEYVAATS
-582 SPEKAALFQGYYF
+582 LPEKAALFQGYYF

-624 VMWGLFAG
+624 VMWALFAG
-632 LAVLAMFAL
+632 LAVVAMFAL

-649 PHMGAVQIPS
+649 PRMGAKQIQS
-659 ETSYD
+659 ETTYD

>member
-1 MNNKT
+1 MHNLNNKT
-6 PANTFNRTFYVAN
+6 PANTFSRTFYVAN
-19 TLEIFERIAWYGF
+19 TLEIFERVAWYGF

-104 HEFWPFFFVYML
+104 REFWPFFCVYML

-130 TVARSS
+130 TVARSA

-172 HVFWLSS
+172 HVFLLSS

-188 ALFFLDDDSPE
+188 ALFLLEDDSPE
-199 RVQVAAAQESSQEAS
+199 RAEIGAAQEPSQEAS
-214 EAKSNSS
+214 EATSNNSTK
-221 RQATSPQ
+221 ATSPQ
-228 QTHEMRS
+228 QSHEMTS
-235 SVSKDRGNG
+235 DTGG
-244 DSKSATSAALADAIE
+244 DGAAGDAVDDVNYASQSAASGALADAIE

-279 AGGGWIAWRHYGLFL
+279 AGGGWIAWRDYGVFL
-294 LLWLGAQLV
+294 LFWLGAQII
-303 WDRILQ
+303 WDRLAF
-309 SATLGGQDSSS
+309 SPSSS
-320 LTQEP
+320 THDP
-325 LSPIPGS
+325 
-332 VSPMPGARSPK
+332 
-343 PWAGSSAQGA
+343 SSGQQSTLPTA
-353 SALSHGGIL
+353 
-362 KTPWY
+362 PWY
-367 RQTLR
+367 QQKLR

-412 VAIAQSLSNGF
+412 VAIAESLSDGF
-423 AQFIAPVDTARLAEA
+423 AQFIAPVDTARLGEA
-438 LGALSATQPGPVEA
+438 LKTLLVTQAEPVEA
-452 LRALVQYQV
+452 FRTLVQYQV
-461 RVPEAELA
+461 RVPEAELVS
-469 AGLAALSSGGI
+469 GLNALSSG
-480 SADALANEWASE
+480 SASVDSLASEWASK
-492 FRQVSPEYIIAFDF
+492 FRQISPEYIIAFDF

-531 GTGLIGAAFV
+531 GTGMIGAAFV
-541 IGGVSHLVAFGG
+541 IGGVSHVVAFGG
-553 VLTIACVIVFAFGE
+553 VLTIASVIVFAFGE

-582 SPEKAALFQGYYF
+582 SPEQAALFQGYYF
-595 VSIAIGYLL
+595 VSIAMGYLI

-610 WAYGEIAIKANQPF
+610 WAYGEIAIEANKPF
-624 VMWGLFAG
+624 VMWALFAG

-649 PHMGAVQIPS
+649 PQMGARKIPN
-659 ETSYD
+659 ETSYG

>member
-1 MNNKT
+1 MNNKKT
-6 PANTFNRTFYVAN
+6 ANTFTRTFYIAN

-42 SPSAGGLGFSDTE
+42 TPSAGGLGFSDTE

-72 ITGAMGDRVG
+72 VTGAMGDRVG

-104 HEFWPFFFVYML
+104 REFWPFFCVYMV

-130 TVARSS
+130 TVVRSA

-164 YVRAISWD
+164 FVRAISWD

-188 ALFFLDDDSPE
+188 ALFFLEDDSPKRGQTVVDQE
-199 RVQVAAAQESSQEAS
+199 RDQSNADPLSKTVGLQQRVKAPHDTSSDDENDAAQ
-214 EAKSNSS
+214 
-221 RQATSPQ
+221 
-228 QTHEMRS
+228 
-235 SVSKDRGNG
+235 
-244 DSKSATSAALADAIE
+244 SAASAALADAIE
-259 VLGNGRFALMLI
+259 VLGNGRFALLLI

-279 AGGGWIAWRHYGLFL
+279 AGGGWITWHGYGLFL
-294 LLWLGAQLV
+294 LFWFGAQV
-303 WDRILQ
+303 IWDRLV
-309 SATLGGQDSSS
+309 QD
-320 LTQEP
+320 
-325 LSPIPGS
+325 
-332 VSPMPGARSPK
+332 A
-343 PWAGSSAQGA
+343 A
-353 SALSHGGIL
+353 SEA
-362 KTPWY
+362 PWY
-367 RQTLR
+367 GQKLR

-412 VAIAQSLSNGF
+412 VAIAKSFSDTF

-438 LGALSATQPGPVEA
+438 LKTLSAIQPESVEA
-452 LRALVQYQV
+452 GRTLVQYQI
-461 RVPEAELA
+461 RVPVTELGS
-469 AGLAALSSGGI
+469 GLAALSSGGI
-480 SADALANEWASE
+480 SADSLANEWASE
-492 FRQVSPEYIIAFDF
+492 YRQVSPEYIIAFDF

-531 GTGLIGAAFV
+531 GTGMIGAAFV
-541 IGGVSHLVAFGG
+541 IGGMSHMVAFGG
-553 VLTIACVIVFAFGE
+553 VLTIASIIVFAFGE
-567 MLASPKSQEYVASTS
+567 MFASPKSQEYVASTS
-582 SPEKAALFQGYYF
+582 SPEQAALFQGYYF

-610 WAYGEIAIKANQPF
+610 WAYGEIAVKANQPF

-632 LAVLAMFAL
+632 LAVIAMFAL

-649 PHMGAVQIPS
+649 PHMGAGTNLI
-659 ETSYD
+659 EAHYD

>member
-1 MNNKT
+1 MNNKKT
-6 PANTFNRTFYVAN
+6 ANTFTRTFYIAN

-72 ITGAMGDRVG
+72 MTGAMGDRVG

-104 HEFWPFFFVYML
+104 HEFWPFFCVYML

-130 TVARSS
+130 TVVRSA

-188 ALFFLDDDSPE
+188 ALFFLEDDSPE
-199 RVQVAAAQESSQEAS
+199 RVQTAVDQEKDQPNADPLLQTASLEQTAKATHDTSS
-214 EAKSNSS
+214 
-221 RQATSPQ
+221 
-228 QTHEMRS
+228 
-235 SVSKDRGNG
+235 G
-244 DSKSATSAALADAIE
+244 DENDAMQSATSAAMADAIE

-279 AGGGWIAWRHYGLFL
+279 AGGGWIAWRDYGLFL
-294 LLWLGAQLV
+294 LFWCGAQV
-303 WDRILQ
+303 IWDRLVPDAA
-309 SATLGGQDSSS
+309 SKTSWYGQ
-320 LTQEP
+320 
-325 LSPIPGS
+325 
-332 VSPMPGARSPK
+332 K
-343 PWAGSSAQGA
+343 
-353 SALSHGGIL
+353 
-362 KTPWY
+362 
-367 RQTLR
+367 LR

-412 VAIAQSLSNGF
+412 VAIAQSFSDAF
-423 AQFIAPVDTARLAEA
+423 AQFIAPVDEARLGEA
-438 LGALSATQPGPVEA
+438 LGTLSVTQPEPVEA
-452 LRALVQYQV
+452 FRALVQYQV
-461 RVPEAELA
+461 RVPEAELVS
-469 AGLAALSSGGI
+469 GLNALSSG
-480 SADALANEWASE
+480 SASGDSLASEWASK
-492 FRQVSPEYIIAFDF
+492 FRQISPEYIIAFDF

-531 GTGLIGAAFV
+531 GTGMIGAAFV
-541 IGGVSHLVAFGG
+541 IGGMSHMVAFGG
-553 VLTIACVIVFAFGE
+553 VLTIASVIVFAFGE

-582 SPEKAALFQGYYF
+582 SPEQAALFQGYYF

-610 WAYGEIAIKANQPF
+610 WAYGEIAVKANQPF

-632 LAVLAMFAL
+632 LAVIAMFAL

-649 PHMGAVQIPS
+649 PYMGA
-659 ETSYD
+659 EKNLNEAHYD

>member
-1 MNNKT
+1 MNNKKT
-6 PANTFNRTFYVAN
+6 ANTFTRTFYIAN

-42 SPSAGGLGFSDTE
+42 TPSAGGLGFSDTE

-72 ITGAMGDRVG
+72 VTGAMGDRVG

-104 HEFWPFFFVYML
+104 REFWPFFCVYMV

-130 TVARSS
+130 TVVRSA

-164 YVRAISWD
+164 FVRAISWD

-188 ALFFLDDDSPE
+188 ALFFLEDDSPKRGQTVVDQE
-199 RVQVAAAQESSQEAS
+199 RDQSNADPLSKTVGLQQRVKAPHDTSSDDENDAAQ
-214 EAKSNSS
+214 
-221 RQATSPQ
+221 
-228 QTHEMRS
+228 
-235 SVSKDRGNG
+235 
-244 DSKSATSAALADAIE
+244 SAASAALADAIE
-259 VLGNGRFALMLI
+259 VLGNGRFALLLI

-279 AGGGWIAWRHYGLFL
+279 AGGGWITWHGYGLFL
-294 LLWLGAQLV
+294 LFWFGAQV
-303 WDRILQ
+303 IWDRLV
-309 SATLGGQDSSS
+309 QD
-320 LTQEP
+320 
-325 LSPIPGS
+325 
-332 VSPMPGARSPK
+332 A
-343 PWAGSSAQGA
+343 A
-353 SALSHGGIL
+353 SEA
-362 KTPWY
+362 PWY
-367 RQTLR
+367 GQKLR

-412 VAIAQSLSNGF
+412 VAIAKSFSDTF
-423 AQFIAPVDTARLAEA
+423 AQFIAPVDTARLAAA
-438 LGALSATQPGPVEA
+438 LETLSITQPESAEA
-452 LRALVQYQV
+452 RRTLVQYQI
-461 RVPEAELA
+461 RVPVTELGS
-469 AGLAALSSGGI
+469 GLAALSSGDI
-480 SADALANEWASE
+480 SADRLANEWASE
-492 FRQVSPEYIIAFDF
+492 YRQVSPEYIIAFDF

-531 GTGLIGAAFV
+531 GTGMIGAAFV
-541 IGGVSHLVAFGG
+541 IGGMSHMVAFGG
-553 VLTIACVIVFAFGE
+553 VLTIASIIVFAFGE
-567 MLASPKSQEYVASTS
+567 MFASPKSQEYVASTS
-582 SPEKAALFQGYYF
+582 SPEQAALFQGYYF

-610 WAYGEIAIKANQPF
+610 WAYGEIAVKANQPF

-632 LAVLAMFAL
+632 LAVIAMFAL

-649 PHMGAVQIPS
+649 PHMGAGTNLI
-659 ETSYD
+659 EAHYD

>member
-1 MNNKT
+1 MHNLNNKT
-6 PANTFNRTFYVAN
+6 PANTFSRTFYVAN
-19 TLEIFERIAWYGF
+19 TLEIFERVAWYGF

-104 HEFWPFFFVYML
+104 REFWPFFCVYML

-130 TVARSS
+130 TVARSA

-172 HVFWLSS
+172 HVFLLSS

-188 ALFFLDDDSPE
+188 ALFLLEDDSPE
-199 RVQVAAAQESSQEAS
+199 RAEIGAAQEPSQEAS
-214 EAKSNSS
+214 EATSNNSTK
-221 RQATSPQ
+221 ATSPQ
-228 QTHEMRS
+228 QSHEMTS
-235 SVSKDRGNG
+235 DTGGEGAAG
-244 DSKSATSAALADAIE
+244 DVVDDVNYASQSAASGALADAIE

-279 AGGGWIAWRHYGLFL
+279 AGGGWIAWRDYGVFL
-294 LLWLGAQLV
+294 LFWLGAQII
-303 WDRILQ
+303 WDRLAF
-309 SATLGGQDSSS
+309 SPSSS
-320 LTQEP
+320 THDP
-325 LSPIPGS
+325 
-332 VSPMPGARSPK
+332 
-343 PWAGSSAQGA
+343 SSGQQSTLPTA
-353 SALSHGGIL
+353 
-362 KTPWY
+362 PWY
-367 RQTLR
+367 QQKLR

-412 VAIAQSLSNGF
+412 VAIAESLSDGF
-423 AQFIAPVDTARLAEA
+423 AQFIAPVDTARLGEA
-438 LGALSATQPGPVEA
+438 LKTLLVTQAEPVEA
-452 LRALVQYQV
+452 FRTLVQYQV
-461 RVPEAELA
+461 RVPEAELVS
-469 AGLAALSSGGI
+469 GLNALSSG
-480 SADALANEWASE
+480 SASVDSLASEWASK
-492 FRQVSPEYIIAFDF
+492 FRQISPEYIIAFDF

-531 GTGLIGAAFV
+531 GTGMIGAAFV
-541 IGGVSHLVAFGG
+541 IGGVSHVVAFGG
-553 VLTIACVIVFAFGE
+553 VLTIASVIVFAFGE

-582 SPEKAALFQGYYF
+582 SPEQAALFQGYYF
-595 VSIAIGYLL
+595 VSIAMGYLI

-610 WAYGEIAIKANQPF
+610 WAYGEIAIEANKPF
-624 VMWGLFAG
+624 VMWALFAG

-649 PHMGAVQIPS
+649 PQMGARKIPN
-659 ETSYD
+659 ETSYG

>member
-1 MNNKT
+1 LETRSLNNKKT
-6 PANTFNRTFYVAN
+6 ANTFTRTFYIAN

-42 SPSAGGLGFSDTE
+42 TPSAGGLGFSDTE

-72 ITGAMGDRVG
+72 VTGAMGDRVG

-104 HEFWPFFFVYML
+104 REFWPFFCVYMV

-130 TVARSS
+130 TVVRSA

-164 YVRAISWD
+164 FVRAISWD

-188 ALFFLDDDSPE
+188 ALFFLEDDSPKRGQTVVDQE
-199 RVQVAAAQESSQEAS
+199 KDQSNADPLSKTVGLQQTATATYDTSSDDENDAAQ
-214 EAKSNSS
+214 
-221 RQATSPQ
+221 
-228 QTHEMRS
+228 
-235 SVSKDRGNG
+235 
-244 DSKSATSAALADAIE
+244 SAASAALADAIE
-259 VLGNGRFALMLI
+259 VLGNGRFALLLI

-279 AGGGWIAWRHYGLFL
+279 AGGGWITWHGYGLFL
-294 LLWLGAQLV
+294 LFWFGAQV
-303 WDRILQ
+303 IWDRLV
-309 SATLGGQDSSS
+309 QD
-320 LTQEP
+320 
-325 LSPIPGS
+325 
-332 VSPMPGARSPK
+332 A
-343 PWAGSSAQGA
+343 A
-353 SALSHGGIL
+353 SEA
-362 KTPWY
+362 PWY
-367 RQTLR
+367 GQKLR

-412 VAIAQSLSNGF
+412 VAIAKSFSDTF
-423 AQFIAPVDTARLAEA
+423 AQFIAPVDTARLAAA
-438 LGALSATQPGPVEA
+438 LETLSITQPESAEA
-452 LRALVQYQV
+452 RRTLVQYQI
-461 RVPEAELA
+461 RVPVTELGS
-469 AGLAALSSGGI
+469 GLAALSSGDI
-480 SADALANEWASE
+480 SADRLANEWASE
-492 FRQVSPEYIIAFDF
+492 YRQVSPEYIIAFDF

-531 GTGLIGAAFV
+531 GTGMIGAAFV
-541 IGGVSHLVAFGG
+541 IGGMSHMVAFGG
-553 VLTIACVIVFAFGE
+553 VLTIASIIVFAFGE
-567 MLASPKSQEYVASTS
+567 MFASPKSQEYVASTS
-582 SPEKAALFQGYYF
+582 SPEQAALFQGYYF

-610 WAYGEIAIKANQPF
+610 WAYGEIAVKANQPF

-632 LAVLAMFAL
+632 LAVIAMFAL

-649 PHMGAVQIPS
+649 PHMGAGTNLI
-659 ETSYD
+659 EAHYD

>member
-1 MNNKT
+1 MNNKKT
-6 PANTFNRTFYVAN
+6 ANTFTRTFYIAN

-42 SPSAGGLGFSDTE
+42 TPSAGGLGFSDTE

-72 ITGAMGDRVG
+72 VTGAMGDRVG

-104 HEFWPFFFVYML
+104 REFWPFFCVYML
-116 VALGAAIFKPLVVG
+116 VALWAAIFKPLVVG
-130 TVARSS
+130 TVVRSA

-164 YVRAISWD
+164 FVRAISWD

-188 ALFFLDDDSPE
+188 ALFFLEDDSPKRGQTVVDQGKDQSNADPLSKTVGLQQTATATYDTSSDDE
-199 RVQVAAAQESSQEAS
+199 NDAAQ
-214 EAKSNSS
+214 
-221 RQATSPQ
+221 
-228 QTHEMRS
+228 
-235 SVSKDRGNG
+235 
-244 DSKSATSAALADAIE
+244 SAASAALADAIE
-259 VLGNGRFALMLI
+259 VLGNGRFALLLI

-279 AGGGWIAWRHYGLFL
+279 AGGGWITWHGYGLFL
-294 LLWLGAQLV
+294 LFWFGAQV
-303 WDRILQ
+303 IWDRLV
-309 SATLGGQDSSS
+309 QD
-320 LTQEP
+320 
-325 LSPIPGS
+325 
-332 VSPMPGARSPK
+332 A
-343 PWAGSSAQGA
+343 A
-353 SALSHGGIL
+353 SEA
-362 KTPWY
+362 PWY
-367 RQTLR
+367 GQKLR

-412 VAIAQSLSNGF
+412 VAIAKSFSDTF
-423 AQFIAPVDTARLAEA
+423 AQFIAPVDTARLAAA
-438 LGALSATQPGPVEA
+438 LETLSITQPESAEA
-452 LRALVQYQV
+452 RRTLVQFQI
-461 RVPEAELA
+461 RVPVTELGS
-469 AGLAALSSGGI
+469 GLAALSSGDI
-480 SADALANEWASE
+480 SADRLANEWASE
-492 FRQVSPEYIIAFDF
+492 YRQVSPEYIIAFDF

-531 GTGLIGAAFV
+531 GTGMIGAAFV
-541 IGGVSHLVAFGG
+541 IGGMSHMVAFGG
-553 VLTIACVIVFAFGE
+553 VLTIASIIVFAFGE
-567 MLASPKSQEYVASTS
+567 MFASPKSQEYVASTS
-582 SPEKAALFQGYYF
+582 SPEQAALFQGYYF

-610 WAYGEIAIKANQPF
+610 WAYGEIAVKANQPF
-624 VMWGLFAG
+624 VMWALFAG
-632 LAVLAMFAL
+632 LAVIAMFAL

-649 PHMGAVQIPS
+649 PHMGAGKKLS
-659 ETSYD
+659 EAHYD

>member
-6 PANTFNRTFYVAN
+6 PANTFTRTFYVAN

-130 TVARSS
+130 TVARSA
-136 NDDNRGRA
+136 NDENRGRA

-188 ALFFLDDDSPE
+188 ALFLLEDDSPKPA
-199 RVQVAAAQESSQEAS
+199 QVAADQALSREPNQEPSA
-214 EAKSNSS
+214 ATANNST
-221 RQATSPQ
+221 QATSPQ
-228 QTHEMRS
+228 QTHEMS
-235 SVSKDRGNG
+235 SSAGTDDADNFG
-244 DSKSATSAALADAIE
+244 DTDSTSQSSTSQSAASEALSDAIE

-279 AGGGWIAWRHYGLFL
+279 AGGGWIAWRDYGVFL
-294 LLWLGAQLV
+294 LFWLGAQII
-303 WDRILQ
+303 WDRLAARQ
-309 SATLGGQDSSS
+309 FSPERNLSSGQQTTL
-320 LTQEP
+320 L
-325 LSPIPGS
+325 
-332 VSPMPGARSPK
+332 VA
-343 PWAGSSAQGA
+343 
-353 SALSHGGIL
+353 
-362 KTPWY
+362 PWY
-367 RQTLR
+367 QQKLR

-404 DFVNTSDA
+404 DFVDTSDA

-438 LGALSATQPGPVEA
+438 LGVLAVSQPEPVEA
-452 LRALVQYQV
+452 FKTLVQYQV
-461 RVPEAELA
+461 HIPEAELA
-469 AGLAALSSGGI
+469 AGLAALSAGSI
-480 SADALANEWASE
+480 SVDALAGEWASK

-516 SRWGENRAPFGMLIL
+516 SRWGESRAPFGMLIL
-531 GTGLIGAAFV
+531 GTGMIGIAFV
-541 IGGVSHLVAFGG
+541 IGGVSHMVAFGG
-553 VLTIACVIVFAFGE
+553 VLTIASVIVFAFGE

-582 SPEKAALFQGYYF
+582 SPQQAALFQGYYF

-610 WAYGEIAIKANQPF
+610 WAYGEIAIEANQPF
-624 VMWGLFAG
+624 VMWALFAG
-632 LAVLAMFAL
+632 LAVLAMIAL
-641 ALFNRYLA
+641 ALFNRFLA
-649 PHMGAVQIPS
+649 PHMGAGDIPS
-659 ETSYD
+659 EASYD

>member
-1 MNNKT
+1 MNNKKT
-6 PANTFNRTFYVAN
+6 ANTFTRTFYIAN

-42 SPSAGGLGFSDTE
+42 TPSAGGLGFSDTE

-72 ITGAMGDRVG
+72 VTGAMGDRVG

-104 HEFWPFFFVYML
+104 REFWPFFCVYMV

-130 TVARSS
+130 TVVRSA

-164 YVRAISWD
+164 FVRAISWD

-188 ALFFLDDDSPE
+188 ALFFLEDDSPKRGQTVVDPE
-199 RVQVAAAQESSQEAS
+199 KDQSNADPLSQTVGLQQRVKATHETSSDDENDAAQSAAS
-214 EAKSNSS
+214 
-221 RQATSPQ
+221 
-228 QTHEMRS
+228 
-235 SVSKDRGNG
+235 G
-244 DSKSATSAALADAIE
+244 ALADAIE
-259 VLGNGRFALMLI
+259 VLGNGRFALLLI

-279 AGGGWIAWRHYGLFL
+279 AGGGWIAWHDYGLFL
-294 LLWLGAQLV
+294 LFWFGTQV
-303 WDRILQ
+303 IWDRLVQ
-309 SATLGGQDSSS
+309 DATS
-320 LTQEP
+320 E
-325 LSPIPGS
+325 
-332 VSPMPGARSPK
+332 A
-343 PWAGSSAQGA
+343 
-353 SALSHGGIL
+353 
-362 KTPWY
+362 PWY
-367 RQTLR
+367 GQKLR

-412 VAIAQSLSNGF
+412 VAIAQSFSDTF

-438 LGALSATQPGPVEA
+438 LKTLSAIQPESVEA
-452 LRALVQYQV
+452 GRTLVQYQI
-461 RVPEAELA
+461 RVPVTELGS
-469 AGLAALSSGGI
+469 GLAALSSGGI
-480 SADALANEWASE
+480 SADSLANEWASE
-492 FRQVSPEYIIAFDF
+492 YRQVSPEYIIAFDF

-531 GTGLIGAAFV
+531 GTGMIGAAFV
-541 IGGVSHLVAFGG
+541 IGGMSHMVAFGG
-553 VLTIACVIVFAFGE
+553 VLTIASIIVFAFGE
-567 MLASPKSQEYVASTS
+567 MFASPKSQEYVASTS
-582 SPEKAALFQGYYF
+582 SLEQAALFQGYYF

-610 WAYGEIAIKANQPF
+610 WAYGEIAVKANQPF

-632 LAVLAMFAL
+632 LAVIAMFAL

-649 PHMGAVQIPS
+649 PHMGAGTNLI
-659 ETSYD
+659 EAHYD

>member
-6 PANTFNRTFYVAN
+6 PANTFTRTFYVAN

-130 TVARSS
+130 TVARSA
-136 NDDNRGRA
+136 NDENRGRA

-188 ALFFLDDDSPE
+188 ALFLLEDDSPKPA
-199 RVQVAAAQESSQEAS
+199 QVAADQALSREPNQEPSA
-214 EAKSNSS
+214 ATANNST
-221 RQATSPQ
+221 QATSPQ
-228 QTHEMRS
+228 QTHEMS
-235 SVSKDRGNG
+235 SSAGTDDADNFG
-244 DSKSATSAALADAIE
+244 DTDSTSQSSTSQSAASEALSDAIE

-279 AGGGWIAWRHYGLFL
+279 AGGGWIAWRDYGVFL
-294 LLWLGAQLV
+294 LFWLGAQII
-303 WDRILQ
+303 WDRLAARQ
-309 SATLGGQDSSS
+309 SSPERNLSSGQQTTL
-320 LTQEP
+320 L
-325 LSPIPGS
+325 
-332 VSPMPGARSPK
+332 VA
-343 PWAGSSAQGA
+343 
-353 SALSHGGIL
+353 
-362 KTPWY
+362 PWY
-367 RQTLR
+367 QQKLR

-404 DFVNTSDA
+404 DFVDTSDA

-438 LGALSATQPGPVEA
+438 LGVLAVSQPEPVEA
-452 LRALVQYQV
+452 FKTLVQYQV
-461 RVPEAELA
+461 HIPEAELA
-469 AGLAALSSGGI
+469 AGLAALSAGSI
-480 SADALANEWASE
+480 SVDALAGEWASK

-516 SRWGENRAPFGMLIL
+516 SRWGESRAPFGMLIL
-531 GTGLIGAAFV
+531 GTGMIGTAFV
-541 IGGVSHLVAFGG
+541 IGGVSHMVAFGG
-553 VLTIACVIVFAFGE
+553 VLTIASVIVFAFGE

-582 SPEKAALFQGYYF
+582 SPQQAALFQGYYF

-610 WAYGEIAIKANQPF
+610 WVYGEIAIEANQPL
-624 VMWGLFAG
+624 VMWALFAG
-632 LAVLAMFAL
+632 LAVLAMIAL

-649 PHMGAVQIPS
+649 PHMDAKKIPS

>member
-1 MNNKT
+1 LETRSLNNKKT
-6 PANTFNRTFYVAN
+6 ANTFTRTFYIAN

-42 SPSAGGLGFSDTE
+42 TPSAGGLGFSDTE

-72 ITGAMGDRVG
+72 VTGAMGDRVG

-104 HEFWPFFFVYML
+104 REFWPFFCVYMV
-116 VALGAAIFKPLVVG
+116 VALGAAIFKPLGVG
-130 TVARSS
+130 TVVRSA

-164 YVRAISWD
+164 FVRAISWD

-188 ALFFLDDDSPE
+188 ALFFLEDDSPKRGQTVVDQE
-199 RVQVAAAQESSQEAS
+199 KDQSNADPLSKTVGLQQRVKAPHDTSSDDENDAAQSAAS
-214 EAKSNSS
+214 
-221 RQATSPQ
+221 
-228 QTHEMRS
+228 
-235 SVSKDRGNG
+235 G
-244 DSKSATSAALADAIE
+244 ALADAIE
-259 VLGNGRFALMLI
+259 VLGNGRFALLLI

-279 AGGGWIAWRHYGLFL
+279 AGGGWITWHGYGLFL
-294 LLWLGAQLV
+294 LFWFGAQV
-303 WDRILQ
+303 IWDRLV
-309 SATLGGQDSSS
+309 QD
-320 LTQEP
+320 
-325 LSPIPGS
+325 
-332 VSPMPGARSPK
+332 A
-343 PWAGSSAQGA
+343 A
-353 SALSHGGIL
+353 SEA
-362 KTPWY
+362 PWY
-367 RQTLR
+367 GQKLR

-412 VAIAQSLSNGF
+412 VAIAKSFSDTF
-423 AQFIAPVDTARLAEA
+423 AQFIAPVDTARLAAA
-438 LGALSATQPGPVEA
+438 LETLSITQPESAEA
-452 LRALVQYQV
+452 RRTLVQYQI
-461 RVPEAELA
+461 RVPVTELGS
-469 AGLAALSSGGI
+469 GLAALSSGDI
-480 SADALANEWASE
+480 SADRLANEWASE
-492 FRQVSPEYIIAFDF
+492 YRQVSPEYIIAFDF

-531 GTGLIGAAFV
+531 GTGMIGAAFV
-541 IGGVSHLVAFGG
+541 IGGMSHMVAFGG
-553 VLTIACVIVFAFGE
+553 VLTIASIIVFAFGE
-567 MLASPKSQEYVASTS
+567 MFASPKSQEYVASTS
-582 SPEKAALFQGYYF
+582 SPEQAALFQGYYF

-610 WAYGEIAIKANQPF
+610 WAYGEIAVKANQPF
-624 VMWGLFAG
+624 VMWALFAG
-632 LAVLAMFAL
+632 LAVIAMFAL

-649 PHMGAVQIPS
+649 PYMGAGKKLS
-659 ETSYD
+659 EAHYD

>member
-1 MNNKT
+1 MLNLNNKT
-6 PANTFNRTFYVAN
+6 PANSFTRAFYIAN

-130 TVARSS
+130 TVARSAS
-136 NDDNRGRA
+136 DDNRGRA

-164 YVRAISWD
+164 YVRAISWE

-188 ALFFLDDDSPE
+188 ALFLLENDSPE
-199 RVQVAAAQESSQEAS
+199 RVQTQESHRRGDVSSTQASQVAD
-214 EAKSNSS
+214 
-221 RQATSPQ
+221 PQ
-228 QTHEMRS
+228 QTVDS
-235 SVSKDRGNG
+235 TSGISNNDPNG
-244 DSKSATSAALADAIE
+244 STQSAASAALADAIE

-279 AGGGWIAWRHYGLFL
+279 AGGGWMAWRHYGLFL
-294 LLWLGAQLV
+294 LFWLGAQV
-303 WDRILQ
+303 IWDKAVQ
-309 SATLGGQDSSS
+309 SAASVGQESPSLAEDASSALQVSSS
-320 LTQEP
+320 RAQ
-325 LSPIPGS
+325 SS
-332 VSPMPGARSPK
+332 VFKA
-343 PWAGSSAQGA
+343 
-353 SALSHGGIL
+353 
-362 KTPWY
+362 PWY
-367 RQTLR
+367 QQKLR

-412 VAIAQSLSNGF
+412 VVIQAFSDGF
-423 AQFIAPVDTARLAEA
+423 AQFIAPVDEPRLAEA
-438 LGALSATQPGPVEA
+438 LKTLLITQPEPAEVF
-452 LRALVQYQV
+452 RALVQYQV
-461 RVPEAELA
+461 RVPETELVS
-469 AGLAALSSGGI
+469 GLASLSSGGI

-516 SRWGENRAPFGMLIL
+516 SRWGENRSPFGMLIL
-531 GTGLIGAAFV
+531 GTGMIGVAFV
-541 IGGVSHLVAFGG
+541 IGGVSHMVAFGG
-553 VLTIACVIVFAFGE
+553 VLTIASVIVFAFGE
-567 MLASPKSQEYVASTS
+567 MLASPKSQEYVAATS
-582 SPEKAALFQGYYF
+582 LPEKAALFQGYYF

-624 VMWGLFAG
+624 VMWALFAG

-649 PHMGAVQIPS
+649 PRMGAKQIQS
-659 ETSYD
+659 ETTYD